1 MGNESTQEIKKAP
14 PRAPKRKPTMGEAM
28 IPIGAMAI
36 LLGVG
41 YGWFQLSVEI
51 LLIAASFIAGLM
63 ALRLGYNWKDIESG
77 IIESIAKAMP
87 AQMMIIIVGV
97 MIASWIACGSIPM
110 LIDYGLSIVS
120 PSLFLV
126 TACLVCAIISLLTG
140 TAYGTAG
147 TIGIA
152 FIGIAQGMGIPL
164 APAAGAIVA
173 GSYLG
178 DKISPFAASVN
189 LASAAVRCNVID
201 TIQHLLWT
209 TLPAF
214 GIGLVVYWIAG
225 SQFAVHNVN
234 SDKIVIIQQT
244 LRASF
249 SYHWL
254 LLLPPTIVLGLTF
267 MRKPAIPGMLISAT
281 VAILLAAWLQ
291 GKPVI
296 NGMEYCVSGYKAST
310 GMKEVDQLL
319 SRGGLQEMMKI
330 SLIAFCAFAFAGIIQ
345 KAGILDLLLEKILKV
360 ARTTSLLISSGVV
373 AALST
378 ALVTGSAYLSVLIP
392 GELFAPAFTARKLA
406 AKNLAR
412 ATQEAHSIVPIVPWA
427 IAGVY
432 MTGTLG
438 VSTWEYAPWAV
449 FNYIGFLFP
458 MLYGAIGFTTAPQRN
473 EDESLPGS

>member
-1 MGNESTQEIKKAP
+1 MKSVP
-14 PRAPKRKPTMGEAM
+14 VKRKPALWEAFV
-28 IPIGAMAI
+28 PIVAMAI
-36 LLGVG
+36 LLGGG
-41 YGWFQLSVEI
+41 YGILQLPVEI
-51 LLIAASFIAGLM
+51 LLICSSVIAGLM
-63 ALRLGYNWKDIESG
+63 ALRLGYTWKDIEAG
-77 IIESIAKAMP
+77 IIDSIAKAMP
-87 AQMMIIIVGV
+87 AQMIIIVVGV

-110 LIDYGLSIVS
+110 LIDFGLSIVS

-126 TACLVCAIISLLTG
+126 TACIVCGIISLLTG

-147 TIGIA
+147 TVGIA

-173 GSYLG
+173 GAYLG

-209 TLPAF
+209 TLPAYL
-214 GIGLVVYWIAG
+214 IGLVVYWIAG
-225 SQFAVHNVN
+225 SQFAIHNV
-234 SDKIVIIQQT
+234 STEKIALIQGA
-244 LRASF
+244 LRTNF

-254 LLLPPTIVLGLTF
+254 LLLPPAIVLFLTF
-267 MRKPAIPGMLISAT
+267 RRKPAIPGMLISSA
-281 VAILLAAWLQ
+281 VALLLASLLQ
-291 GKPVI
+291 GKSLVA
-296 NGMEYCVSGYKAST
+296 GMEYCVSGYKATTS
-310 GMKEVDQLL
+310 MAEVNQLL

-330 SLIAFCAFAFAGIIQ
+330 SLLAFCAFAFAGIVQ
-345 KAGILDLLLEKILKV
+345 KAGMLDLLLEKILRYAK
-360 ARTTSLLISSGVV
+360 TTALLIASGVA
-373 AALST
+373 AALTT

-392 GELFAPAFTARKLA
+392 GELFAPAFKAKGLA

-438 VSTWEYAPWAV
+438 VSTWQYAPWAV
-449 FNYIGFLFP
+449 FNYIGFLVPLF
-458 MLYGAIGFTTAPQRN
+458 YGWIGFSVAPLKSD
-473 EDESLPGS
+473 DETLSGS

>member
-1 MGNESTQEIKKAP
+1 MNPSSNTVKKLKK
-14 PRAPKRKPTMGEAM
+14 KRKPELWEAFV
-28 IPIGAMAI
+28 PIIGMAI

-41 YGWFQLSVEI
+41 YGVLQYPVEI
-51 LLIAASFIAGLM
+51 LLICASIIAGGM

-77 IIESIAKAMP
+77 IIDSIAKAMP
-87 AQMMIIIVGV
+87 AQMIIIVVGV

-110 LIDYGLSIVS
+110 LIDYGLGIVS
-120 PSLFLV
+120 PSMFLV
-126 TACLVCAIISLLTG
+126 TACVVCGIISLLTG

-147 TIGIA
+147 TVGIA

-173 GSYLG
+173 GAYLG

-209 TLPAF
+209 TLPAYV
-214 GIGLVVYWIAG
+214 IGLIVYWIAG
-225 SQFAVHNVN
+225 TQFAIHSV
-234 SDKIVIIQQT
+234 STEKIILIQTT
-244 LRASF
+244 LRSNF
-249 SYHWL
+249 TYHWL
-254 LLLPPTIVLGLTF
+254 LLLPPLIVLVLTF
-267 MRKPAIPGMLISAT
+267 MRKPAIPGMLLSAAT
-281 VAILLAAWLQ
+281 ALILASTLQ
-291 GKPVI
+291 GKPLM
-296 NGMEYCVSGYKAST
+296 NGMEYCVSGYTAAT
-310 GMKEVDQLL
+310 NMPEVNQLL

-330 SLIAFCAFAFAGIIQ
+330 SLLAFCAFAFAGIVQ
-345 KAGILDLLLEKILKV
+345 KAGMLDLLLEKILHFAK
-360 ARTTSLLISSGVV
+360 TTALLIASGVA
-373 AALST
+373 AALMT

-392 GELFAPAFTARKLA
+392 GELFAPAFRAKSLA

-412 ATQEAHSIVPIVPWA
+412 ATQEAHSIVPVVPWA

-458 MLYGAIGFTTAPQRN
+458 LLYGAIGFKTAPLKQD
-473 EDESLPGS
+473 DETIAGS

>member
-1 MGNESTQEIKKAP
+1 MKTPSTVKIGAK
-14 PRAPKRKPTMGEAM
+14 PKRKPELWEAFV
-28 IPIGAMAI
+28 PIIGMAI

-41 YGWFQLSVEI
+41 YGVLQYPVEI
-51 LLIAASFIAGLM
+51 LLICASIIAGGM
-63 ALRLGYNWKDIESG
+63 ALRLGYTWKDIESG
-77 IIESIAKAMP
+77 IIDSIAKAMP
-87 AQMMIIIVGV
+87 AQMIIIVVGV

-126 TACLVCAIISLLTG
+126 TACIVCGIISLLTG

-147 TIGIA
+147 TVGIA

-209 TLPAF
+209 TLPAY
-214 GIGLVVYWIAG
+214 GIGLIVYWIAG
-225 SQFAVHNVN
+225 TQFAVHSV
-234 SDKIVIIQQT
+234 STEKIVLIQNT
-244 LRASF
+244 LRSNF
-249 SYHWL
+249 TYHWL
-254 LLLPPTIVLGLTF
+254 LLLPPLIVLVLTF
-267 MRKPAIPGMLISAT
+267 MRKPAIPGMLLSA
-281 VAILLAAWLQ
+281 AIALILAFYLQ
-291 GKPVI
+291 GKPFVK
-296 NGMEYCVSGYKAST
+296 GMEYCVSGYVAST
-310 GMKEVDQLL
+310 NMPEVNLLL

-330 SLIAFCAFAFAGIIQ
+330 SLLAFCAFAFAGIVQ
-345 KAGILDLLLEKILKV
+345 KAGMLDLLLEKILHYAK
-360 ARTTSLLISSGVV
+360 TTALLIASGVA
-373 AALST
+373 AALTT

-392 GELFAPAFTARKLA
+392 GELFAPAFKEKKLA

-412 ATQEAHSIVPIVPWA
+412 ATQEAHSIVPVVPWA

-449 FNYIGFLFP
+449 FNYIGFFVPLI
-458 MLYGAIGFTTAPQRN
+458 YGAIGFKTAPLKQD
-473 EDESLPGS
+473 DETIAGS

>member
-1 MGNESTQEIKKAP
+1 MGTK
-14 PRAPKRKPTMGEAM
+14 PKRVPELWEAFV
-28 IPIGAMAI
+28 PIIGMAI
-36 LLGVG
+36 LLGGG
-41 YGWFQLSVEI
+41 YGVLQFPVEI
-51 LLIAASFIAGLM
+51 LLICASIIAGGM

-77 IIESIAKAMP
+77 IIDSIAKAMP
-87 AQMMIIIVGV
+87 AQMIIIVVGV

-126 TACLVCAIISLLTG
+126 TACIVCGIISLLTG

-147 TIGIA
+147 TVGIA

-209 TLPAF
+209 TLPAY
-214 GIGLVVYWIAG
+214 GIGLIIYWIAG
-225 SQFAVHNVN
+225 SQFAVHNV
-234 SDKIVIIQQT
+234 STEKIVLIQTT
-244 LRASF
+244 LRSNF
-249 SYHWL
+249 TYHWL
-254 LLLPPTIVLGLTF
+254 LLLPPLIVLVLTF
-267 MRKPAIPGMLISAT
+267 MRKPAIPGMLLSSA
-281 VAILLAAWLQ
+281 VALMLAAWLQ
-291 GKPVI
+291 DKPLVM
-296 NGMEYCVSGYKAST
+296 GMEYCVSGYKVGT
-310 GMKEVDQLL
+310 GIPEVDQLL

-330 SLIAFCAFAFAGIIQ
+330 SLLAFCAFAFAGIVQ
-345 KAGILDLLLEKILKV
+345 KAGILDLLLEKILYYAK
-360 ARTTSLLISSGVV
+360 TTALLISSGVA
-373 AALST
+373 AALMT

-392 GELFAPAFTARKLA
+392 GELFAPAFKAKNLA

-412 ATQEAHSIVPIVPWA
+412 ATQEAHSIVPVVPWA

-449 FNYIGFLFP
+449 FNYIGFFVP
-458 MLYGAIGFTTAPQRN
+458 VIYGAIGFKTAPLKQD
-473 EDESLPGS
+473 DETIAGS